1 MESSRGWGP
10 EHQDQPAPG
19 QSSATGRR
27 ITLGLVGVFVVWV
40 YGLLHPGSHP
50 FTTLTR
56 DGLIVGGLVLGY
68 RFLVA
73 HANREPASDAM
84 EPTTVA
90 SSVDPLGSVRDHAA
104 GAGGGAYL
112 GANRGSWVFAD
123 PEHGV
128 LLLGPPRS
136 GKTSGVV
143 IPALLACPGACVS
156 TSTKLDVLHA
166 TLGARQRSGE
176 VWLFDPTG
184 EHAQTSVEGVRR
196 LSWSPVAAAGT
207 WDHALVMARAM
218 TLAAPTVGRGTQHE
232 QHWSERAGALLGPLL
247 YAANRSGR
255 PIADVLRWV
264 LRHDLSEP
272 GVILEREHADVACD
286 VVEGIARTDERERS
300 SIFSATAGVLALYNT
315 DSAVRRRPARIST
328 PTSSR
333 RRRTPCSSRRP
344 RTARRC
350 VRRWS
355 SGCWSRSVTRRIAGR
370 RGARTACRCS
380 SAWMRLPT
388 SRRSTTSRASS
399 PRPVGKDCMSSRAS
413 RT

>member
-1 MESSRGWGP
+1 L
-10 EHQDQPAPG
+10 
-19 QSSATGRR
+19 
-27 ITLGLVGVFVVWV
+27 LGLAGVFVVWV
-40 YGLLHPGSHP
+40 YGVLHPGSHP

-56 DGLIVGGLVLGY
+56 DGLLVGGLVVGY
-68 RFLVA
+68 RFLASRVSDE
-73 HANREPASDAM
+73 RASDA
-84 EPTTVA
+84 PLPATVA
-90 SSVDPLGSVRDHAA
+90 PGVDALESVREQAA

-112 GANRGSWVFAD
+112 GVNRGSWVFAD

-166 TLGARQRSGE
+166 TLAARQRSGE

-184 EHAQTSVEGVRR
+184 EHASSSVDGVRR
-196 LSWSPVAAAGT
+196 LSWSPVAAAGS
-207 WDHALVMARAM
+207 WDQALVMARAM
-218 TLAAPTVGRGTQHE
+218 TLAAPSVGRGTQHE

-272 GVILEREHADVACD
+272 GVVLEREGAVVACD
-286 VVEGIARTDERERS
+286 VLEGIARTDERERS

-315 DSAVRRRPARIST
+315 DSARAAAARPNFDPDRFAVSTDTVFITAPAHRQPLCAPLVVGLLEQIRHATYRRAARGETGLPVFLCLDEVANIA
-328 PTSSR
+328 PIPGR
-333 RRRTPCSSRRP
+333 LPGRDRH
-344 RTARRC
+344 ARAA
-350 VRRWS
+350 
-355 SGCWSRSVTRRIAGR
+355 GPRRIR
-370 RGARTACRCS
+370 
-380 SAWMRLPT
+380 
-388 SRRSTTSRASS
+388 
-399 PRPVGKDCMSSRAS
+399 
-413 RT
+413 